1 MSVFI
6 EFPMPRATFAGR
18 IFGRLTCYVLSQRK
32 NAPGGEILEAKK
44 KRQKPGMLVVEHG
57 TTNQV

>member
-6 EFPMPRATFAGR
+6 ELPMPRATLTGR

-32 NAPGGEILEAKK
+32 NAPGGEILEAEKK
-44 KRQKPGMLVVEHG
+44 TAETGDAGV
-57 TTNQV
+57 